1 MWRGCKESEE
11 TSSQNLLKAPH
22 KPLKMKVHF
31 PCATKK
37 GEQIAQAALEEQSVI
52 RVAHILPKYIN

>member
-1 MWRGCKESEE
+1 ME
-11 TSSQNLLKAPH
+11 
-22 KPLKMKVHF
+22 VHF
-31 PCATKK
+31 PCATKE